1 MKAAFPHARYCLSSA
16 TLTDAYVKDILSTK
30 ALPGLTHIFTFFI
43 TGSLMI
49 SREDTRIL
57 FRPPTRPNIF
67 LQVDVRSIEGPLLH
81 SFWNSLNIFTSKVRE
96 HELVHGDDHEPLLA
110 FLVPLLAEESGLKVQ
125 AFFRQKDLLNETSMT
140 IFSLW
145 NQDISRIMTLLCK
158 VLSWRLQL
166 KSWAWNLSP
175 QTPWRY
181 DILSPTGPH
190 PLLIRNWLGTMR
202 GSTRSLLWANTGM
215 GRFRVV

>member
-43 TGSLMI
+43 TESLMI
-49 SREDTRIL
+49 SREDTMIL

-67 LQVDVRSIEGPLLH
+67 LQVDVRSIEGTLHH
-81 SFWNSLNIFTSKVRE
+81 SFWNSLYIFTSKVRE
-96 HELVHGDDHEPLLA
+96 HELVRGDDHEPLLA
-110 FLVPLLAEESGLKVQ
+110 FLVPLLSEENGLKVQ

-140 IFSLW
+140 IFGLW
-145 NQDISRIMTLLCK
+145 NYKISQIMTPLCK

-166 KSWAWNLSP
+166 KSWAWDLSL

-181 DILSPTGPH
+181 DILSQTGPH

-215 GRFRVV
+215 GRF

>member
-1 MKAAFPHARYCLSSA
+1 MKAAFPRARYCLSSA

-30 ALPGLTHIFTFFI
+30 ALPGLRHILTFFI
-43 TGSLMI
+43 TESLMI
-49 SREDTRIL
+49 SREDTMIL

-81 SFWNSLNIFTSKVRE
+81 SFWNSLNIFTPKVRE
-96 HELVHGDDHEPLLA
+96 HDLVLGDDHEPLLA

-140 IFSLW
+140 IFRLW
-145 NQDISRIMTLLCK
+145 NYEIFQIMTPLSK

-166 KSWAWNLSP
+166 KSWAWDLSP

-181 DILSPTGPH
+181 DILSQTGPY
-190 PLLIRNWLGTMR
+190 PLLFRNWLETMR
-202 GSTRSLLWANTGM
+202 GSTRSLLLASTGM
-215 GRFRVV
+215 GRFWAV